1 MGNSLGDYVI
11 ERSSSS
17 DIKNIKWTKKN
28 LTDTKKSKKKKP
40 NKKYQNSSGSNI
52 IHPQKTK
59 KVSKPLEKV
68 FKVEEI
74 KESKKSKEKK
84 PNKKYQNSS
93 ASKCKIK
100 PEFKRPGR

>member
-1 MGNSLGDYVI
+1 MGNSLGDYII

-17 DIKNIKWTKKN
+17 DIKNIKWTQKN
-28 LTDTKKSKKKKP
+28 PKDTEKIKKKKP
-40 NKKYQNSSGSNI
+40 NKKYQHSSGSNI

-68 FKVEEI
+68 FKVEAI
-74 KESKKSKEKK
+74 KDTKKSKKKK

-100 PEFKRPGR
+100 QEFKRPGR

>member
-1 MGNSLGDYVI
+1 MGKSLGDYNV
-11 ERSSSS
+11 EKSSSV
-17 DIKNIKWTKKN
+17 DIMNIKWTQKN
-28 LTDTKKSKKKKP
+28 PKDTEKSKKKKP
-40 NKKYQNSSGSNI
+40 DKKFKNSSASNI
-52 IHPQKTK
+52 IYTQKTK
-59 KVSKPLEKV
+59 KVKTPAEKV

-74 KESKKSKEKK
+74 KDTKSKKKK

>member
-1 MGNSLGDYVI
+1 MGNSLGDYII
-11 ERSSSS
+11 EKFSSS

-28 LTDTKKSKKKKP
+28 PKDTTKTKKKKP
-40 NKKYQNSSGSNI
+40 NKKYQRSLGSNI

-68 FKVEEI
+68 FKVEAI
-74 KESKKSKEKK
+74 KDTKKPKEKK

-100 PEFKRPGR
+100 QEFKRPGR

>member
-1 MGNSLGDYVI
+1 MGNSLGDYII
-11 ERSSSS
+11 ERYSSS
-17 DIKNIKWTKKN
+17 DIKNIKWTKKYPK
-28 LTDTKKSKKKKP
+28 DTKKTKKKKP
-40 NKKYQNSSGSNI
+40 NKKYPHSSGSNI
-52 IHPQKTK
+52 IYPQKIK

-100 PEFKRPGR
+100 QEFKRPGR